1 LHNLQWIRLLRPARY
16 ALGLLAAHGAVPP
29 LLTLAAR
36 PFGAAANALVAR
48 LGWNHFYRQ
57 PETLVEKELDLATM
71 LEHLPEFCAAAAV
84 QPVYDRESLAWALG
98 EAARKTSL
106 GSLRGR
112 VVCNDRGPL
121 GWYLYYLCP
130 GGVSEVV
137 QILAR
142 SGSFDLVLRRLLVDA
157 WRQGAAAVR
166 GRVDPRYID
175 ELSARHCW
183 FRREGTCLLIH
194 SRHAE
199 VREAIQRGDAFLSR
213 LDGEWCL
220 RFLDG

>member
-1 LHNLQWIRLLRPARY
+1 
-16 ALGLLAAHGAVPP
+16 
-29 LLTLAAR
+29 LAAR
-36 PFGAAANALVAR
+36 PLGAAADLLVAR

-57 PETLVEKELDLATM
+57 TQTLLEKELDPATM
-71 LEHLPEFCAAAAV
+71 LEHLPEFCGADAL
-84 QPVYDRESLAWALG
+84 QSVYDRASLEWALG
-98 EAARKTSL
+98 EAARKKSL
-106 GSLRGR
+106 GSLRAR
-112 VVCNDRGPL
+112 AVCNDRGTL
-121 GWYLYYLCP
+121 GWYLDYVCP

-137 QILAR
+137 QIVAR
-142 SGSFDLVLRRLLVDA
+142 SGLFDAVLRRLLVDA

-166 GRVDPRYID
+166 GRVDPRYLD

-183 FRREGTCLLIH
+183 FRREGTSLLVH